1 MEEIALALFVCL
13 ILALVSKRY
22 SLPPIPFYILAG
34 IAIGKSGLNLVPA
47 DEYSQYLS
55 YLGLI
60 FLLFYVGLEMRPKSL
75 RERGKSLLVSGIIDM
90 NVNLLLGFAAALLL
104 GFQPLESFIVGS
116 AFYISSSAMA
126 IASLV
131 ENRRLIYPEAETIVW
146 LMVFED
152 VLLIL
157 LISLFSIQGENPV
170 TFILLTAAVLAG
182 MVLLVRAL
190 ERPIRALLNRT
201 DDLPTLFTFT
211 VVISSTYLSKILK
224 IPASLVAII
233 LGASL
238 ASVGGPALDRLSQPF
253 REVFLVLFFVFFGI
267 TIDFSGGFS
276 PFVASVLCLL
286 ALLSKMASG
295 ILVGRVLHGSI
306 LPGIEIGANTLGRG
320 EFSIA
325 LVAIFG
331 SASISATIAIL
342 VVVTS
347 LVGAFAARYSDDL
360 KALVN
365 RVTHGPGPGPGS
377 PAEGGAG

>member
-13 ILALVSKRY
+13 IVAIISRRY
-22 SLPPIPFYILAG
+22 SLPSIPFYILAG

-75 RERGKSLLVSGIIDM
+75 RERGRSLVTSGLIDL
-90 NVNLLLGFAAALLL
+90 NVNLLVGFAAALLL
-104 GFQPLESFIVGS
+104 GFPLLESFIVAS

-131 ENRRLIYPEAETIVW
+131 ENRRLILPEAETIVW
-146 LMVFED
+146 MMVFED

-157 LISLFSIQGENPV
+157 LISLFSIQGENVV
-170 TFILLTAAVLAG
+170 TFILLTVAVLAG
-182 MVLLVRAL
+182 TVLIVRAL
-190 ERPIRALLNRT
+190 ERPIRTLLART

-211 VVISSTYLSKILK
+211 VVISSTYLAKVLK
-224 IPASLVAII
+224 IPDSLVAII
-233 LGASL
+233 LGSSL
-238 ASVGGPALDRLSQPF
+238 ASVGGPALERLSQPF

-276 PFVASVLCLL
+276 PFVASVLCIL
-286 ALLSKMASG
+286 ALVSKMASG
-295 ILVGRVLHGSI
+295 ILVGRALHGSI

-331 SASISATIAIL
+331 SASISATVAIL

-347 LVGAFAARYSDDL
+347 LVGSFAARYSDGL
-360 KALVN
+360 KAW
-365 RVTHGPGPGPGS
+365 
-377 PAEGGAG
+377 ACGAGCGPLPGQEVRSE

>member
-1 MEEIALALFVCL
+1 MEEIAIALFVCL
-13 ILALVSKRY
+13 ILALVVKSY
-22 SLPPIPFYILAG
+22 SLPPIPFYILGG
-34 IAIGKSGLNLVPA
+34 IAIGKSGLDLVPA
-47 DEYSQYLS
+47 DEYARYLS

-75 RERGKSLLVSGIIDM
+75 RERGRSLLVSGIIDL
-90 NVNLLLGFAAALLL
+90 NVNLLVGFAAALLL
-104 GFQPLESFIVGS
+104 GFPLLESFIVAS

-131 ENRRLIYPEAETIVW
+131 ENRRLIFPEAETIVW

-157 LISLFSIQGENPV
+157 LISLFSLQGENPV
-170 TFILLTAAVLAG
+170 TFLLITIAVLAA

-190 ERPIRALLNRT
+190 ERPIRALLART

-211 VVISSTYLSKILK
+211 VVISSTYLAKLLK
-224 IPASLVAII
+224 IPDSLVAII
-233 LGASL
+233 LGSSL
-238 ASVGGPALDRLSQPF
+238 ASVGGPALERLSQPF
-253 REVFLVLFFVFFGI
+253 RDVFLVLFFVFFGI

-276 PFVASVLCLL
+276 PLAASVLCIL
-286 ALLSKMASG
+286 ALLSKMGSG
-295 ILVGRVLHGSI
+295 ILVGRALHASVLS
-306 LPGIEIGANTLGRG
+306 GIEIGANTLARG

-331 SASISATIAIL
+331 SASISATVAVL

-347 LVGAFAARYSDDL
+347 LIGAFAARYSDSL
-360 KALVN
+360 KAWVN
-365 RVTHGPGPGPGS
+365 RLREGS
-377 PAEGGAG
+377 LPPAEARPG

>member
-13 ILALVSKRY
+13 ILALVVKRY
-22 SLPPIPFYILAG
+22 SLPPIPFYIIAG
-34 IAIGKSGLNLVPA
+34 IVIGKSGLNLVPA

-75 RERGKSLLVSGIIDM
+75 RERGQSILLSGGMDLA
-90 NVNLLLGFAAALLL
+90 VNFLIGFAAALLL
-104 GFQPLESFIVGS
+104 GFALLESFILAS

-131 ENRRLIYPEAETIVW
+131 ENRRLILPEAETIVW
-146 LMVFED
+146 MMVFED
-152 VLLIL
+152 VILIL
-157 LISLFSIQGENPV
+157 LISLFAAQGENPV
-170 TFILLTAAVLAG
+170 TFILLTGAVLAA

-190 ERPIRALLNRT
+190 DRPIRALLSRT

-211 VVISSTYLSKILK
+211 VVISSTYLAKLLK
-224 IPASLVAII
+224 IPDALVAII
-233 LGASL
+233 LGSSL
-238 ASVGGPALDRLSQPF
+238 AATGGPALERLSQPF

-276 PFVASVLCLL
+276 PFVASVLCIL
-286 ALLSKMASG
+286 ALISKMASG

-325 LVAIFG
+325 LAAIFG
-331 SASISATIAIL
+331 SASISATVAIL

-347 LVGAFAARYSDDL
+347 LVGAFTARYSDGM
-360 KALVN
+360 KAWVSRLP
-365 RVTHGPGPGPGS
+365 RAPGKPPEALPG
-377 PAEGGAG
+377 

>member
-13 ILALVSKRY
+13 VVAVLARRY
-22 SLPPIPFYILAG
+22 SLPTIPFYILAG
-34 IAIGKSGLNLVPA
+34 IAIGTSGLDLVPA

-75 RERGKSLLVSGIIDM
+75 RERGRSLLVSGSIDLV
-90 NVNLLLGFAAALLL
+90 VNLLVGFAAALLL
-104 GFQPLESFIVGS
+104 GFPLLPSFIIAA

-131 ENRRLIYPEAETIVW
+131 ENRRLILPEAETIVW

-157 LISLFSIQGENPV
+157 LIAAFSLQGENPV
-170 TFILLTAAVLAG
+170 TFLLLTGAVLAAT
-182 MVLLVRAL
+182 VLIVRAL
-190 ERPIRALLNRT
+190 ERPIRGILART

-211 VVISSTYLSKILK
+211 VVISSTYLAKVLK
-224 IPASLVAII
+224 IPDSLVAII
-233 LGASL
+233 LGSSL
-238 ASVGGPALDRLSQPF
+238 ASVGGPALERLSQPF

-267 TIDFSGGFS
+267 TVDFSGGFS
-276 PFVASVLCLL
+276 PFVATVLCLL

-331 SASISATIAIL
+331 SASISATVAIL

-347 LVGAFAARYSDDL
+347 LTGSFAARYSDSL
-360 KALVN
+360 KGWAGRAGRAPV
-365 RVTHGPGPGPGS
+365 PS
-377 PAEGGAG
+377 PGAGPE

>member
-13 ILALVSKRY
+13 ILAIVSKRY
-22 SLPPIPFYILAG
+22 SLPAIPFYILAG
-34 IAIGKSGLNLVPA
+34 IAIGKSGANLVPA

-75 RERGKSLLVSGIIDM
+75 RERGRSLLVSGIIDL
-90 NVNLLLGFAAALLL
+90 NVNLLIGFAAALLL
-104 GFQPLESFIVGS
+104 GFPLLESFIVAS

-131 ENRRLIYPEAETIVW
+131 ENRRLILSEAETIVW

-152 VLLIL
+152 VVLIL
-157 LISLFSIQGENPV
+157 LISFFSIQGENPV
-170 TFILLTAAVLAG
+170 TFLLLTAAVLAAT
-182 MVLLVRAL
+182 VLAVRAL
-190 ERPIRALLNRT
+190 DRPIRALLART

-211 VVISSTYLSKILK
+211 MVISSTYLAKLLK
-224 IPASLVAII
+224 IPDALVAII
-233 LGASL
+233 LGSSL
-238 ASVGGPALDRLSQPF
+238 ASVGGPALGRLSQPF

-276 PFVASVLCLL
+276 PLVASVLCAL
-286 ALLSKMASG
+286 ALISKMASG
-295 ILVGRVLHGSI
+295 ILVGWSLHGSV
-306 LPGIEIGANTLGRG
+306 PSGIEIGAYTLGRG

-331 SASISATIAIL
+331 SASISATVAIL

-347 LVGAFAARYSDDL
+347 LVGSFAARYSDAL
-360 KALVN
+360 KAWVN
-365 RVTHGPGPGPGS
+365 RPGKDRGPAPEALP
-377 PAEGGAG
+377 E

>member
-13 ILALVSKRY
+13 IVAILARRY
-22 SLPPIPFYILAG
+22 SLPTIPFYILAG

-75 RERGKSLLVSGIIDM
+75 RERGKSLLLSGLIDL
-90 NVNLLLGFAAALLL
+90 NVNLLVGFAAALLL
-104 GFQPLESFIVGS
+104 GFPVLESFIVGS

-131 ENRRLIYPEAETIVW
+131 ENRRLILPEAETIVW
-146 LMVFED
+146 MMVFED

-170 TFILLTAAVLAG
+170 SFILLTAAVLAAT
-182 MVLLVRAL
+182 VLIVRAL
-190 ERPIRALLNRT
+190 GRPIRALLART

-211 VVISSTYLSKILK
+211 VVISSTYLAKLLK
-224 IPASLVAII
+224 IPDSLVAII
-233 LGASL
+233 LGTSL

-267 TIDFSGGFS
+267 TVDFSGGFS

-286 ALLSKMASG
+286 ALVSKMASG
-295 ILVGRVLHGSI
+295 ILVGRVLHGSV

-331 SASISATIAIL
+331 SASISATVAIL

-347 LVGAFAARYSDDL
+347 LAGSFAARYSDGL
-360 KALVN
+360 KGWADRLL
-365 RVTHGPGPGPGS
+365 RGPAPAGRPG
-377 PAEGGAG
+377 